1 MNILFYGFRHS
12 HLLSYYKKAVMHP
25 AIHILAAVEEDAA
38 ARAQA
43 SEQLG
48 VAFSDQSYEAWLN
61 DPTVETVAIG
71 TAYGDRGRA
80 VIQAL
85 SHGKHVLCDKPICTS
100 LEELEAIRKDSEYIL
115 KAVESINAITV
126 NGPGDIGAQGKANAL
141 AQMVKCREETNRRLI
156 DFYTKAIEAQT
167 NVKDTFA
174 LDVISVLTD
183 SDAINEDNV
192 SDVLETLRYIR

>member
-1 MNILFYGFRHS
+1 MTPIEKNVVVVDENGN
-12 HLLSYYKKAVMHP
+12 
-25 AIHILAAVEEDAA
+25 E
-38 ARAQA
+38 
-43 SEQLG
+43 
-48 VAFSDQSYEAWLN
+48 YEATYPKRARGLVKN
-61 DPTVETVAIG
+61 
-71 TAYGDRGRA
+71 GRA
-80 VIQAL
+80 RFIDE
-85 SHGKHVLCDKPICTS
+85 HTICLACPPKND
-100 LEELEAIRKDSEYIL
+100 LEETKMGIPEIPASQISVQYCLEQLEAIRKDSEYIL